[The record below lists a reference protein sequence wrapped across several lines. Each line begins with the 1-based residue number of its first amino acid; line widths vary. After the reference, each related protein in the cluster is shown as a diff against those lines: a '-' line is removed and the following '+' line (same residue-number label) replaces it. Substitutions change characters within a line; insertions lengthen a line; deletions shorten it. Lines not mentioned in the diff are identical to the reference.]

1 MYFNPTK
8 SIHLSINSKVM
19 YWIQNS
25 KSRYLTRSVHKN
37 LGIVMS
43 NDLSWNQHYEKIIP
57 KAYRILGLLCCCFS
71 QFESVWVCFFLYLSL
86 VRSQVMYWS
95 IFRRP
100 NLIKDIIIVER
111 IQRRVTKFIIIL
123 VTLTGSKNLIYYP

>member
-1 MYFNPTK
+1 MYFNPIK

-25 KSRYLTRSVHKN
+25 KSRYLTRSVHKD

-57 KAYRILGLLCCCFS
+57 KAYRMLGLLRRFFS
-71 QFESVWVCFFLYLSL
+71 QFESAFTYTYSVSL
-86 VRSQVMYWS
+86 VVRSQVTYCS
-95 IFRRP
+95 IVWRP
-100 NLIKDIIIVER
+100 NLIKDIILVEQ

-123 VTLTGSKNLIYYP
+123 VTLTGSKNLTYYP